1 MTQTDI
7 IISGGGLAGLMAAAA
22 FGAAGFRVTCI
33 EPTPPVTSPQDQGA
47 DLRST
52 AILQSSYAL
61 LERAGIWAK
70 LTSHVAPLQV
80 MRIIDAGGAEPIAR
94 VSKEFDATDLND
106 LPFGWNFPNWLLRRV
121 LLERLAELP
130 QVNLR
135 TGLSCVGIFT
145 RLDYVQVRLSSG
157 DKLTAKLLIG
167 ADGRSSFVRTASN
180 IGVKTWRYGQ
190 KALAFAVTHKEAHH
204 NISTEVHRTGGPFTL
219 VPLPD
224 DAQGR
229 PTSAVVWMDHG
240 PKVLAHACLD
250 QQAFDKAITERSAGV
265 LGPLTLLGPR
275 SVWPIISQLADHLV
289 GERMA
294 LMAEAARVVPPIG
307 AQGLNMSLG
316 DIACLLD
323 LAQSHSADLGSE
335 AMLAAYQKARGFE
348 IKARV
353 IGIDALNRASMVG
366 APALRDLRSLGL
378 QAIYEFKPLRRTLM
392 KKGLGLQKKSSLET

>member
-22 FGAAGFRVTCI
+22 FGAAGFSVTCI

-61 LERAGIWAK
+61 LERAGIWTH
-70 LTSHVAPLQV
+70 LVSHVAPLQV

-224 DAQGR
+224 DVQGR

-294 LMAEAARVVPPIG
+294 LMAEAAHVVPPIG

-348 IKARV
+348 TKARV
-353 IGIDALNRASMVG
+353 IGINALNRASMVG

-392 KKGLGLQKKSSLET
+392 KKGLGLQNPQA